1 MYSPYVIE
9 IPDQKE
15 DIFKKDISP
24 LFSETINQPLY
35 SLGFLHFLHKT
46 KDNMSI
52 VDKLPT
58 KEPIYYVVN
67 KFEHF
72 IKGYDD
78 DLNSQTLKY
87 FKMKKSDP
95 KILSRAFYKMW
106 EMLFLFDLT
115 NKSNL
120 TYAALAEGPGSFLQ
134 AVLMYRKLAYTS
146 NSVSK
151 DKYFG
156 VTIHPED
163 GKFINMA
170 KQFLGYYEKHHPEL
184 IKIHKT
190 YKLEKANKYKS
201 RDNGDI
207 TSVKTIGLFRKD
219 IKKSKK
225 YADLVTADGGFDWVD
240 ENYQEQEGYALIL
253 GELVAA
259 LSVQKKGGSFV
270 LKIFDSYTL
279 ITLKMIYILK
289 QVYKKV
295 YIFKPYFSRES
306 NAEKY
311 VICKDFIYDQKSSQ
325 LKEIRSTLEGLLE
338 KMNTEMY
345 LNDFY
350 PDFQLSRE
358 YINLFKSIN
367 LSIANKQQIV
377 INQMI
382 TYIKGSNYFGEL
394 YHKYREEQVKA
405 TKWWVSNFYP
415 NSKEEFKKNQDKM
428 KKMIKSE
435 NQENIEKT
443 NKMLKQFI

>member
-1 MYSPYVIE
+1 M
-9 IPDQKE
+9 
-15 DIFKKDISP
+15 IFLRKDISP

-35 SLGFLHFLHKT
+35 SLGFLYFLHRT

-78 DLNSQTLKY
+78 DLNSLTLKY

-106 EMLFLFDLT
+106 EMLFLFDLADQ
-115 NKSNL
+115 SNL

-134 AVLMYRKLAYTS
+134 AVLMYRKLEYTS
-146 NSVSK
+146 GSVSK

-170 KQFLGYYEKHHPEL
+170 KQFLGYYEKNHPDL

-207 TSVKTIGLFRKD
+207 TNVKTIGLFRKD

-253 GELVAA
+253 GEIVAA
-259 LSVQKKGGSFV
+259 LNVQAKGGSFV

-279 ITLKMIYILK
+279 VTLKMIYILK
-289 QVYKKV
+289 QVYNKV

-311 VICKDFIYDQKSSQ
+311 VICKDFKFDQKSSQ
-325 LKEIRSTLEGLLE
+325 LKEIKSTLEGLLE
-338 KMNTEMY
+338 QMNTDMY

-350 PDFQLSRE
+350 PDFQLSQE
-358 YINLFKSIN
+358 YINLFKNVN
-367 LSIANKQQIV
+367 LSIANNQQIV
-377 INQMI
+377 INKMI

-394 YHKYREEQVKA
+394 YHNYKDEQIKA
-405 TKWWVSNFYP
+405 TKWWTSQFYP
-415 NSKEEFKKNQDKM
+415 NSKDEFKKNQSKM
-428 KKMIKSE
+428 KKFIDSV